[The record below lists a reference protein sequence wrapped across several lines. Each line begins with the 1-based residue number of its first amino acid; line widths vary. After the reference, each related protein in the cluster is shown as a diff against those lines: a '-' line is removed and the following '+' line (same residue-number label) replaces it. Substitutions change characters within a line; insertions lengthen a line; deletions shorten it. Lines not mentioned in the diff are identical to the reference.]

1 MKQGALSGTTIIDLT
16 RILAGPYASMLLA
29 DMGANIIKVEV
40 PKKGDD
46 SRGYSPSYDGESAY
60 FVNLNRNKR
69 SITLNLKS
77 DKGKDLLR
85 EMIKKAD
92 VLLENFRPGTME
104 KLGLGWE
111 DLKEINPRL
120 VYGCVSG
127 FGHYGPYK
135 DRAGYDII
143 GQAMGGMMSTTG
155 WPDTGPTRSGTAIA
169 DVLAG
174 LGLSIGVLS
183 AYVNVQKT
191 GVGQKVDVAL
201 VDSVVSAMEII
212 NQIYLASGR
221 IPQRIGNRY
230 EAVYPYD
237 SFKAKDGDLV
247 IGAGNDKLFGL
258 LAKLMGKPELIEDER
273 FYCNVERVKNH
284 AQLKPI
290 LEEWLKNYTIDDA
303 VAMILGVGVPAA
315 PINTIDRVVADPHIA
330 GSREMFVE
338 MDHPKAGK
346 IKIAGNQIKLS
357 GTPVSYNRPAPLLG
371 QHTEE
376 ILRELLGIGH
386 EEYEKLAAEGLF

>member
-1 MKQGALSGTTIIDLT
+1 
-16 RILAGPYASMLLA
+16 
-29 DMGANIIKVEV
+29 
-40 PKKGDD
+40 
-46 SRGYSPSYDGESAY
+46 
-60 FVNLNRNKR
+60 
-69 SITLNLKS
+69 
-77 DKGKDLLR
+77 
-85 EMIKKAD
+85 
-92 VLLENFRPGTME
+92 
-104 KLGLGWE
+104 
-111 DLKEINPRL
+111 
-120 VYGCVSG
+120 
-127 FGHYGPYK
+127 
-135 DRAGYDII
+135 
-143 GQAMGGMMSTTG
+143 
-155 WPDTGPTRSGTAIA
+155 
-169 DVLAG
+169 
-174 LGLSIGVLS
+174 
-183 AYVNVQKT
+183 
-191 GVGQKVDVAL
+191 
-201 VDSVVSAMEII
+201 
-212 NQIYLASGR
+212 
-221 IPQRIGNRY
+221 
-230 EAVYPYD
+230 
-237 SFKAKDGDLV
+237 
-247 IGAGNDKLFGL
+247 
-258 LAKLMGKPELIEDER
+258 MGKPELIEDER